1 MSDSDQTSGNVDQP
15 ELVHAT
21 PEPTLPSPSQD
32 QFPAVPEPVLPPP
45 SQDQVPTILEPSL
58 PSPVQDQVLAA
69 APSPSPNPAEIT
81 ADAAPAPRR
90 YGRRE
95 IAETTLEAIDDGSFQ
110 LGDQT
115 SSFQPAL
122 DALLD
127 GTTFYPPE
135 CELAGW
141 ANVPNDLN
149 KTPNGGQPQIAI
161 EQCSTLEG
169 CHLMHQELAGL
180 EGDVD
185 RRIGV
190 LNFASAKKPGGGFL
204 SGAQAQEETIAR
216 SSTLYA
222 SLMIDAGREFYT
234 LHHRIVKDGY
244 YTHSMIYSPGVQ
256 IFRHDSGDWHAP
268 IDVDVL
274 TSPAVNAG
282 DVRRKN
288 RGGGPQ
294 VERAIEIIMKERMG
308 RLLYLFEVRGVKNL
322 ILGSFGTG
330 VFQNSVELVA
340 RLWMELLVDEGS
352 RFKRSFDRVLFA
364 IIDTPTVTKF
374 RRVFSGEQP
383 SAEAE
388 TEKKIEGDAAM
399 QVDEVKATT
408 DNVDSKL

>member
-1 MSDSDQTSGNVDQP
+1 
-15 ELVHAT
+15 
-21 PEPTLPSPSQD
+21 
-32 QFPAVPEPVLPPP
+32 
-45 SQDQVPTILEPSL
+45 
-58 PSPVQDQVLAA
+58 
-69 APSPSPNPAEIT
+69 
-81 ADAAPAPRR
+81 RR

-95 IAETTLEAIDDGSFQ
+95 IAETTLEAIDEGSFE
-110 LGDQT
+110 LEGQT
-115 SSFQPAL
+115 ISFQPAL

-141 ANVPNDLN
+141 ANVTNNLN
-149 KTPNGGQPQIAI
+149 KEGCSDGGQSQIAI
-161 EQCSTLEG
+161 VQRSTLEG

-294 VERAIEIIMKERMG
+294 VEHAIEVVMKERMG

-352 RFKRSFDRVLFA
+352 RFKHSFDRVLFA

-374 RRVFSGEQP
+374 RRVFS
-383 SAEAE
+383 
-388 TEKKIEGDAAM
+388 
-399 QVDEVKATT
+399 
-408 DNVDSKL
+408 

>member
-1 MSDSDQTSGNVDQP
+1 MSDSDQTSGNVVQP
-15 ELVHAT
+15 EQHQVPAI
-21 PEPTLPSPSQD
+21 PEPALPSPSQD
-32 QFPAVPEPVLPPP
+32 QGPTIPEPAAHSPSDSQEQVPAAPEPALPPATPEPVLPSP
-45 SQDQVPTILEPSL
+45 SQDQVPATPEP
-58 PSPVQDQVLAA
+58 A
-69 APSPSPNPAEIT
+69 APNPPEIT
-81 ADAAPAPRR
+81 ADAAPTPRR

-95 IAETTLEAIDDGSFQ
+95 IAETTLEAIDDGSFE
-110 LGDQT
+110 LEGQT
-115 SSFQPAL
+115 IYFQPAL

-141 ANVPNDLN
+141 ANVTNNLN
-149 KTPNGGQPQIAI
+149 KEGCSDGGQSQVAI
-161 EQCSTLEG
+161 VQRSTLEG

-256 IFRHDSGDWHAP
+256 IFRHDSGEWHAP

-288 RGGGPQ
+288 RGG
-294 VERAIEIIMKERMG
+294 RTTM
-308 RLLYLFEVRGVKNL
+308 RGVKNL

-352 RFKRSFDRVLFA
+352 RFKHSFDRVLFA

-374 RRVFSGEQP
+374 RRVFSGEVDQ
-383 SAEAE
+383 AEAE

-399 QVDEVKATT
+399 QVGEVNLDEIKAT
-408 DNVDSKL
+408 NDSKL